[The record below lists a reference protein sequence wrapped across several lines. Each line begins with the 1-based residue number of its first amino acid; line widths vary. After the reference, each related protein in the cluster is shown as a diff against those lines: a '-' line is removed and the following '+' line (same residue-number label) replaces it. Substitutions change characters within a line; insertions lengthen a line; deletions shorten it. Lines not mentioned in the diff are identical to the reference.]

1 MNTIKARGDCKIGTV
16 KGVAQRNITNRSTG
30 ETSVITELGLSRQTI
45 DDFGDV
51 QDVQERIVISRGLIE
66 KGHVS
71 KFAALKGKDIIIPVW
86 YRAYSTKSGAG
97 VTAYLPND
105 WESTYYVLP
114 QSAPVSK
121 VG

>member
-30 ETSVITELGLSRQTI
+30 EISVITELGLSRQTV

-51 QDVQERIVISRGLIE
+51 QDVEERVVISRGLIE

-71 KFAALKGKDIIIPVW
+71 KLAALKGKDIIIPVW

-105 WESTYYVLP
+105 WEANYFELP
-114 QSAPVSK
+114 QAQALSK